1 MTASPHTRYLAP
13 GRFTRTVMNPL
24 VAGLTRRGVSL
35 WGSRVLRVRG
45 RTSGRWREVPVN
57 LLEHDGQRYLV
68 SPRGHT
74 QWVRNLRVSGNG
86 ELRIGRRT
94 EMFTAMELPD
104 VEKPALLRDYLR
116 RWAFEVGAFFDGV
129 DAKATDAELRAIAPR
144 HPIFRIHPAG

>member
-1 MTASPHTRYLAP
+1 
-13 GRFTRTVMNPL
+13 
-24 VAGLTRRGVSL
+24 
-35 WGSRVLRVRG
+35 
-45 RTSGRWREVPVN
+45 VN

-74 QWVRNLRVSGNG
+74 QWVCNLRVSGNG